1 MKKYFIAA
9 LTLVAAVACSK
20 DDVSDP
26 ILNNSM
32 KSVTI
37 SIANMEQTT
46 RAEEYIGG
54 ETTPGSETAGLNC
67 TKIDENFYFM
77 FAKANGEIVTVYEKD
92 YLPQPNGTT
101 YTFHKLSQEIS
112 TVAVVGNYTQTPEI
126 GKNISEY
133 KAEAETENQETVEAD
148 YRNLIV
154 YAEAALTPNGVCVVN
169 ETDGSIHE
177 YPLYTANLDVKPVMS
192 RIEIGQ
198 ISCTN
203 FGPDGMKYSHIGIES
218 VVLNG
223 IDGGNKYIH
232 KFGNFTEDDDLNYD
246 TKNVLTK
253 SHNAI
258 TPENN
263 KVWSWNIKPQAKSNL
278 VTKLYVKGDGFTTQ
292 VPVRTVTINKYMDG
306 TTEITNF
313 EAGVIYKLN
322 IDFAHNNIDG
332 TSDYLCANVTVNIV
346 PWTVKNVNVGF
357 QTN

>member
-9 LTLVAAVACSK
+9 LALVAAVACSK

-46 RAEEYIGG
+46 RGEEYIGG

-92 YLPQPNGTT
+92 YLPKPNGTT
-101 YTFHKLSQEIS
+101 YTFHKLSEEIC

-133 KAEAETENQETVEAD
+133 KAEAISENEYTVKDD
-148 YRNLIV
+148 YKNLVV
-154 YAEAALTPNGVCVVN
+154 YAESKLNSNGVCVVN

-177 YPLYTANLDVKPVMS
+177 YPLYTATLDVKPAMS

-203 FGPDGMKYSHIGIES
+203 FGPEGMKYSHIGIES
-218 VVLNG
+218 IILNG
-223 IDGGNKYIH
+223 TDGGDKYIH
-232 KFGNFTEDDDLNYD
+232 NFGSFSDDDDLSYN
-246 TKNVLTK
+246 TEFVLTSDK
-253 SHNAI
+253 SVI
-258 TPENN
+258 KPENN

-278 VTKLYVKGDGFTTQ
+278 VTNIYVKGNGFTTQ

-332 TSDYLCANVTVNIV
+332 TSDYLCANVTVNII